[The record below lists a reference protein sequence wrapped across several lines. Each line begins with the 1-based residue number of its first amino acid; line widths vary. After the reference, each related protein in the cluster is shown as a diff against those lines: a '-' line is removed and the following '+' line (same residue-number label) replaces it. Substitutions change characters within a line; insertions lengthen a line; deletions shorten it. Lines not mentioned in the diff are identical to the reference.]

1 MIAVAA
7 CSAYVLGILAFVL
20 DVDHT
25 PPTWRDD
32 RLRATAPPPP
42 AAEPTAAPS
51 LDAGDGSSA
60 RGLYRSEAFRFWHP
74 PGWSVSDAGR
84 KSVLQSPDADVI
96 VSFAPAPRGSLENIA
111 EGALADLEA
120 RYGDIGLLP
129 ADLTFAGK
137 RSLALGG
144 SASEEEGESR
154 FIVIAVSRPAG
165 SATITMT
172 FPPEASPPAHA
183 RALQRIL
190 YSFTMRN

>member
-1 MIAVAA
+1 LIAVTA

-32 RLRATAPPPP
+32 RLRATAPPPA

-51 LDAGDGSSA
+51 LDAGDVSSA
-60 RGLYRSEAFRFWHP
+60 QGLYRSEVFQYWHP
-74 PGWSVSDAGR
+74 PRWSVSEAGR
-84 KSVLQSPDADVI
+84 KSVLQSPDADVV
-96 VSFAPAPRGSLENIA
+96 VSFAPARQGSLESIA
-111 EGALADLEA
+111 DGALADLEA

-129 ADLTFAGK
+129 ADLTFAGR

-144 SASEEEGESR
+144 SASEAGGRR

-172 FPPEASPPAHA
+172 FGPHATRPRMPVRSNASWTPS
-183 RALQRIL
+183 R
-190 YSFTMRN
+190 